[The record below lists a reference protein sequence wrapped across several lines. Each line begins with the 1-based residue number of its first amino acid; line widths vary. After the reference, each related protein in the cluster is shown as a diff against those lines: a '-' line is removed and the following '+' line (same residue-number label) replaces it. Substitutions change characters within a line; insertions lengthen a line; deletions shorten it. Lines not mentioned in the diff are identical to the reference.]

1 MSIVLPEPLA
11 DYFSGE
17 KNTDTAALERCFTA
31 DAKVLDEGRV
41 YEGLAAIKA
50 WKVAAQAKY
59 QYSVEPLNVSQ
70 TDDVTRVRARLTGNF
85 PGSPAEV
92 TYRFVLQDRRIASLE
107 IGA

>member
-17 KNTDTAALERCFTA
+17 KNTDTTALERCFAA
-31 DAKVLDEGRV
+31 DAKVHDEGHV
-41 YEGLAAIKA
+41 HEGLAAIKA

-59 QYSVEPLNVSQ
+59 QYSVEPLSVSQ
-70 TDDVTRVRARLTGNF
+70 SEGITRVRARLAGNF

-92 TYRFVLQDRRIASLE
+92 TYRFVLHDRRIVSLE